1 MRKIS
6 NPFKTLVDAYKYTIS
21 YLYNYLKYK
30 LSKRAG
36 GAKEIKIDISQL
48 PRDDQ
53 LRVLTEQLLKERQ
66 EKITYEQKLKELESQ
81 LTDIQAK
88 QFAKILEELYKEEK
102 ETGKLPI
109 SLYDLLRK
117 ARAAGVLPFRKPP
130 VVYDITMQRLG
141 RLYDIIIHPDGGIAF
156 VIKVGKQFIMT
167 PPFGSLW
174 DAIFHPENLVSQLP
188 DSITLLVY
196 KDPNGNIVKVP
207 SAYLNRLYGGEPV
220 EKIVAELQSQINKL
234 INDLESTKVNS
245 EMISLQNQI
254 EKVYRSVSDSVST
267 TALNLF
273 EKNMKDMKDIL
284 IPTTLAAVESSTTM
298 QLDVAQE
305 RSKSEH
311 LQDMLTQY
319 SERLKTL
326 ESSLAPE
333 RIISIQN
340 EIIDRL
346 RQLSA
351 DLAQIRSALQSPP
364 TIPPE
369 APSEQPPKGQPE
381 QGAQG

>member
-1 MRKIS
+1 
-6 NPFKTLVDAYKYTIS
+6 
-21 YLYNYLKYK
+21 
-30 LSKRAG
+30 
-36 GAKEIKIDISQL
+36 
-48 PRDDQ
+48 
-53 LRVLTEQLLKERQ
+53 
-66 EKITYEQKLKELESQ
+66 
-81 LTDIQAK
+81 
-88 QFAKILEELYKEEK
+88 
-102 ETGKLPI
+102 
-109 SLYDLLRK
+109 
-117 ARAAGVLPFRKPP
+117 
-130 VVYDITMQRLG
+130 
-141 RLYDIIIHPDGGIAF
+141 
-156 VIKVGKQFIMT
+156 MT

-174 DAIFHPENLVSQLP
+174 DAIFHPENLASQLP

-196 KDPNGNIVKVP
+196 KDPNGNILKVP

-220 EKIVAELQSQINKL
+220 EKIIAELQTQINRML
-234 INDLESTKVNS
+234 NDLESTKVNA

-273 EKNMKDMKDIL
+273 EKNMKDLKNIL
-284 IPTTLAAVESSTTM
+284 IPTTLAAVEASTTM

-311 LQDMLTQY
+311 LQDILTQY

-346 RQLSA
+346 KQLSA
-351 DLAQIRSALQSPP
+351 ELAQIRASLQAPPQAPP
-364 TIPPE
+364 T
-369 APSEQPPKGQPE
+369 EQAPKGPE
-381 QGAQG
+381 QGTQA